1 MTNDVKILG
10 STSQVN
16 YQRIGNKTD
25 IVNDWYGAV
34 WNVNLKVCIRGN
46 VIKTNEKLLVN
57 VDALG
62 FYFKDTYD
70 FLDDN
75 KFGIDIPECLGGES
89 RILDKIET
97 ASYMTSYTSG
107 VFGVL
112 ARQYSGFVPIFNS
125 DFRKWQKIMERVGV
139 ILFF

>member
-46 VIKTNEKLLVN
+46 VIK
-57 VDALG
+57 
-62 FYFKDTYD
+62 
-70 FLDDN
+70 
-75 KFGIDIPECLGGES
+75 
-89 RILDKIET
+89 
-97 ASYMTSYTSG
+97 
-107 VFGVL
+107 
-112 ARQYSGFVPIFNS
+112 
-125 DFRKWQKIMERVGV
+125 
-139 ILFF
+139 

>member
-1 MTNDVKILG
+1 
-10 STSQVN
+10 
-16 YQRIGNKTD
+16 
-25 IVNDWYGAV
+25 
-34 WNVNLKVCIRGN
+34 
-46 VIKTNEKLLVN
+46 
-57 VDALG
+57 
-62 FYFKDTYD
+62 
-70 FLDDN
+70 
-75 KFGIDIPECLGGES
+75 LGGES

>member
-34 WNVNLKVCIRGN
+34 WNANLKVCIRGN

-62 FYFKDTYD
+62 FYLKDTYD

-75 KFGIDIPECLGGES
+75 KFGIDIPECLGG
-89 RILDKIET
+89 RAGYLIRLK
-97 ASYMTSYTSG
+97 
-107 VFGVL
+107 L
-112 ARQYSGFVPIFNS
+112 LPI
-125 DFRKWQKIMERVGV
+125 
-139 ILFF
+139 